1 MGPSDERNRGGR
13 TQGWCLGVGAQ
24 LFTGNNTKF
33 SVGGFILGVN
43 HQMGPHPSE
52 IPLRLLLLKLLEI
65 CLVCCK
71 EPHFHVGTD
80 GAKLSLTE
88 TDNSKT
94 EI

>member
-1 MGPSDERNRGGR
+1 MMAAQGGH
-13 TQGWCLGVGAQ
+13 GVVAGCMWLGEGVR
-24 LFTGNNTKF
+24 LST
-33 SVGGFILGVN
+33 GVN
-43 HQMGPHPSE
+43 AKFFCGQPQSECESSNGPHLSE

-65 CLVCCK
+65 YLVCGK

>member
-1 MGPSDERNRGGR
+1 MGQADVVGGGGPSFHGR
-13 TQGWCLGVGAQ
+13 QREVLLWAASFL
-24 LFTGNNTKF
+24 
-33 SVGGFILGVN
+33 SVN
-43 HQMGPHPSE
+43 HQTGPHLSE
-52 IPLRLLLLKLLEI
+52 IPLRLLLLQLLEI
-65 CLVCCK
+65 YLVCGK